1 MVQLNKNERV
11 YFDETSHSYLLDGD
25 TLLMGVTELMK
36 KHGLSADY
44 SGVSEAT
51 LRKAAAEGTALHKEI
66 ETYESGEAVLISPF
80 IQEYQ
85 KLGLKCVA
93 TEYLVSDD
101 ETVASSIDG
110 VYEADEPDSV
120 ILVDYKFTQKYHRH
134 ALESQLSIY
143 KTLFERQNPHLK
155 VKALYCLHGDK
166 KERKIK
172 GFYPVKDLGSEW
184 VDELLACEREGRVF
198 VDMSEQLT
206 ADLVL
211 TGEEISDLVAKSAK
225 VEELKLALKEI
236 EAAIKG
242 YTDRIKDYMEE
253 NDIEE
258 LPADGGVFKL
268 KKAYER
274 TAIDSAAVKRYAPEL
289 YTKCSKTTTI
299 AASVTFKKS

>member
-166 KERKIK
+166 KERTIK

-198 VDMSEQLT
+198 VDMSDQPT
-206 ADLVL
+206 ADIVRSKEEMSDVL
-211 TGEEISDLVAKSAK
+211 AKSAK
-225 VEELKLALKEI
+225 VSELKLAVKEL
-236 EAAIKG
+236 EAAIKV
-242 YTDRIKDYMEE
+242 YYDRVCEYMVEHNLDKLE
-253 NDIEE
+253 AE
-258 LPADGGVFKL
+258 GGVFTLTKAFERSGIDMELL
-268 KKAYER
+268 KKKWGNAYRE
-274 TAIDSAAVKRYAPEL
+274 
-289 YTKCSKTTTI
+289 CKTTTQVK
-299 AASVTFKKS
+299 ASVKFKKS